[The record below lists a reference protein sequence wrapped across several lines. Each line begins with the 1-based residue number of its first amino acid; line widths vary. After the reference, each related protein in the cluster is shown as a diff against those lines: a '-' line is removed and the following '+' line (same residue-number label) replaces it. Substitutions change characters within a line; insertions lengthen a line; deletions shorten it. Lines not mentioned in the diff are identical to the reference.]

1 MVEECSADSFMP
13 REIVVETAGV
23 SVGVLLPMVAVNTNI
38 TVSKWKN
45 STNRQV
51 KETKGF
57 TFV

>member
-13 REIVVETAGV
+13 REIVVETA
-23 SVGVLLPMVAVNTNI
+23 VGVLLPMVAVNTNI